1 MSFLFHFVKYFFL
14 ISFHFMSW
22 KALFYMKTCS
32 FLQRRFPIVLSFFFP
47 FSHWRNAPVWKSILH
62 LLIRYNFV
70 CEQQKQKACKIIFP
84 CSIKSMY
91 SHRKNSILEKNYH
104 FDHLLINIVY
114 IYSNRGTSR
123 QLVWRLKIRSSISRA
138 QEILWFTSFGKY
150 EQKGNY
156 VN

>member
-1 MSFLFHFVKYFFL
+1 
-14 ISFHFMSW
+14 MSW

-47 FSHWRNAPVWKSILH
+47 FSHWRNAPVWISILH

-91 SHRKNSILEKNYH
+91 SHRKNSILEKIIILIIC
-104 FDHLLINIVY
+104 LLILFIFTVIEAHPDNSFEDLRLDRPFQGLKKY
-114 IYSNRGTSR
+114 CDS
-123 QLVWRLKIRSSISRA
+123 LVLENMNKKV
-138 QEILWFTSFGKY
+138 TM
-150 EQKGNY
+150 
-156 VN
+156 